1 MFSKACEY
9 GIKASTYIAL
19 QSLEM
24 NRVSLKEIA
33 SEINSPIAFTAK
45 ILHKLAKNDI
55 LESVKGPYG
64 GFQIKKERI
73 DSIKLAHIVAAIDG
87 DDIYN
92 GCALGLDECNAL
104 QPCPLHEK
112 FVGIRSDLKKMLE
125 NTSLYEVATGLEVG
139 LTFLKR

>member
-33 SEINSPIAFTAK
+33 SEIDSPIAFTAK

-55 LESVKGPYG
+55 LQSVKGPYG

-73 DSIKLAHIVAAIDG
+73 DSIKLANIVAAIDG
-87 DDIYN
+87 HNIYN
-92 GCALGLDECNAL
+92 GCALGLDKCNAL

-112 FVGIRSDLKKMLE
+112 FVGIRGDLKKMLE

>member
-33 SEINSPIAFTAK
+33 SEIDSPIAFTAK

-73 DSIKLAHIVAAIDG
+73 DSIKLANIVAAIDG
-87 DDIYN
+87 DNIYN
-92 GCALGLDECNAL
+92 GCALGLDKCNAL

-112 FVGIRSDLKKMLE
+112 FVGIRGDLKKMLE

>member
-33 SEINSPIAFTAK
+33 SEIDSPIAFTAK

-73 DSIKLAHIVAAIDG
+73 DAIKLSQIVAAIDG
-87 DDIYN
+87 DNIYN

-104 QPCPLHEK
+104 KPCPLHEK
-112 FVGIRSDLKKMLE
+112 FVGIRTDLKSMLE